1 MRTVRV
7 TIRGLVQGVF
17 FRASCAERAAALGI
31 SGWVRN
37 TADGRLEAVFHG
49 RDDDVERLVAWC
61 REGPRHARVEGVE
74 VRPEPPFEGSGFRI
88 ER

>member
-17 FRASCAERAAALGI
+17 FRASCVDRAAALGI

-37 TADGRLEAVFHG
+37 TPDGCLEAVFHG

-61 REGPRHARVEGVE
+61 REGPRHARVEGLE
-74 VRPEPPFEGSGFRI
+74 VRPELPFEGSGFHI
-88 ER
+88 EH